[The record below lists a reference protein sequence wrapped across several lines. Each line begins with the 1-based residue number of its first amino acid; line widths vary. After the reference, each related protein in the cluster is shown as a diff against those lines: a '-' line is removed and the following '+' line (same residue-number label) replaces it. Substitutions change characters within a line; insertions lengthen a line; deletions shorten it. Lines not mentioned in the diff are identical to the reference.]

1 MPADLTALDA
11 TALVVFAVIW
21 LGFNMLFDG
30 RFRRPNSINALML
43 TVREAWM
50 RELLS
55 RDNRIMD
62 ATLIGHAIRTAQFF
76 ASTTIILIAGLAGVL
91 GSADVVHNAT
101 TRLALL
107 LPTATQSVLEFKILL
122 LIGIFVYAF
131 FKFTWAIRQFNY
143 FCAIVGSAPELTE
156 GRPPDLALA
165 PGMAVVLSHAV
176 WQFNAGIR
184 AYYFALAALGWFL
197 HPLVMLVMTALI
209 PVMLIR
215 RQLYSPTQAAIQDYA
230 ADLRAAEAKAPAAP
244 PGETESRR

>member
-143 FCAIVGSAPELTE
+143 FTAIVGSAPAPHAREPDRELPK
-156 GRPPDLALA
+156 R
-165 PGMAVVLSHAV
+165 MAMILSHAV
-176 WQFNAGIR
+176 WQINAGVR
-184 AYYFALAALGWFL
+184 AYYFAFAVLGWL
-197 HPLVMLVMTALI
+197 VHPLLFIGMTVLMVLVL
-209 PVMLIR
+209 VR
-215 RQLYSPTQAAIQDYA
+215 RQLTSATAQAIA
-230 ADLRAAEAKAPAAP
+230 AHVQCLRADDAKSGAEAAA
-244 PGETESRR
+244 RDLI